1 MKYIIYIYSN
11 ISIKSKI
18 NLDYIY
24 KRYSKIDQL
33 LGDIL
38 SISVRVFQVF
48 LMQSNNY
55 PFFSS
60 MISTN
65 QERGL

>member
-1 MKYIIYIYSN
+1 MTYIICIYSN

-24 KRYSKIDQL
+24 ERYSKIDQL

-38 SISVRVFQVF
+38 SISLRVFQVF

-55 PFFSS
+55 PFLSS